1 MYEKQVHFTLH
12 GSPKELILE
21 ITEYN
26 DLIMM
31 LTFHQVNIYLIEKI
45 CKLLLI
51 YILIYIV
58 VMVYFNS

>member
-1 MYEKQVHFTLH
+1 MYEKQVHFTLYC
-12 GSPKELILE
+12 SPNELILE

-31 LTFHQVNIYLIEKI
+31 LTFHQVNIYLIEKR

-51 YILIYIV
+51 YILLLCCI
-58 VMVYFNS
+58 